1 MDPERYLRRSKII
14 EEMKQFCIENQITE
28 FAAFMDYCGA
38 NNEAWFREL
47 VTGTQVSSYMV
58 KYLRSQRSRKRGNT
72 DGRSKKE
79 NAK

>member
-47 VTGTQVSSYMV
+47 VTGTQVSRYMI
-58 KYLRSQRSRKRGNT
+58 KFLKSKRKGKEEH
-72 DGRSKKE
+72 GGSEKE